1 MKELKLK
8 HKLFANEY
16 ISNGQNATQAYLK
29 AYPDA
34 SYETAN
40 VEGSK
45 FLRKPSIRAYI
56 EAELKK
62 IEEKA
67 ILSRDEILRL
77 LAEGARGK
85 MKEQKPVF
93 NPAKGTIDT
102 VEVDIA
108 PKDRMK
114 ALELAGKTMSLF
126 TDKLDL
132 SGDIEI
138 RVEID
143 ED

>member
-16 ISNGQNATQAYLK
+16 IKNGQNATQAYLK

-40 VEGSK
+40 VEGSR
-45 FLRKPSIRAYI
+45 FLRNPSIRAYI
-56 EAELKK
+56 DAELKK

-67 ILSRDEILRL
+67 ILSRDEILKL
-77 LAEGARGK
+77 LAKAARGE
-85 MKEQKPVF
+85 MTEEKPVF
-93 NPAKGTIDT
+93 NPASGSIEKVK
-102 VEVDIA
+102 VEIA
-108 PKDRMK
+108 PRDRMK
-114 ALELAGKTMSLF
+114 SLELAGKTMNLF
-126 TDKLDL
+126 TDKLDI

-138 RVEID
+138 KVEID
-143 ED
+143 D